1 MKYVR
6 GSVNGMRS
14 ERSRKNMKQ
23 LKTCNE
29 DCFHCPYPDCMRL
42 SSTLSSLD
50 YPDPAGDKRKAKQ
63 REYYAK
69 NRERI
74 LAYQHEYRL
83 KNLARIRAKDRAYY
97 QARKKRM
104 KEQNEYEDDD

>member
-1 MKYVR
+1 
-6 GSVNGMRS
+6 
-14 ERSRKNMKQ
+14 MKQ

-42 SSTLSSLD
+42 SSTLTSLD

-63 REYYAK
+63 RERIFAYQNEYRHK
-69 NRERI
+69 NR
-74 LAYQHEYRL
+74 
-83 KNLARIRAKDRAYY
+83 ARIRAKDRAYY

-104 KEQNEYEDDD
+104 KEQNEDEDDD